1 MAGVSTKEIKNRIR
15 SMESTRQITK
25 AMEMVAASKLRRAQ
39 AQVLSSRPYFEIL
52 YSTIADIASSNRDF
66 SSPYLQE
73 RPVKK
78 VMYIVIAGDR
88 GLAGGY
94 NSNILKLVQ
103 SEIAGKDAVV
113 LPIGKKALDYF
124 RSKQIPTFTEHYAEA
139 AELTVGDCFSVSK
152 QVSKAFLAGE
162 FDQIVVA
169 YTNFV
174 SVLAQTPAAMQLL
187 PLKKPEKK
195 ESTNQGDILYEG
207 DSEEVFAA
215 IIPEYL
221 GGVIYGALCESRAS
235 EQAARRAAMDSA
247 TQNAD
252 DMIDDLSLKFN
263 RARQAAITQEITE
276 ISSNELGRDA

>member
-66 SSPYLQE
+66 SSPYLPE

-78 VMYIVIAGDR
+78 ALYIVIAGDR

-124 RSKQIPTFTEHYAEA
+124 RSKQIPTFTEQYAEA

-276 ISSNELGRDA
+276 IVAGS

>member
-25 AMEMVAASKLRRAQ
+25 AMEMVAASKLRRTQ

-78 VMYIVIAGDR
+78 ALYIVIAGDR

-124 RSKQIPTFTEHYAEA
+124 RSKQIPTFTEQYAEA

-276 ISSNELGRDA
+276 IVAGS